1 MYADDVRSAGRR
13 LAQLDEFM
21 DVPGWVETFI
31 AGFVGERNGV
41 ETIQAESDIAR
52 QRRIARDTMGS
63 AA

>member
-1 MYADDVRSAGRR
+1 MYADDVRSAGVR

-41 ETIQAESDIAR
+41 ETMQAERDIAR
-52 QRRIARDTMGS
+52 QRRITRETRG
-63 AA
+63 AAA

>member
-1 MYADDVRSAGRR
+1 MYADDVRSAGVR

-41 ETIQAESDIAR
+41 ETMQAERDIAR
-52 QRRIARDTMGS
+52 QRRITRETRG